1 LFSTPLP
8 THEDKPG
15 TVTNVCQD
23 RTSLWFCP
31 ATSQSALD
39 ILRDNLDQVSTNLTP
54 LCVPHLFPGKLC
66 AAKFT
71 ADCGMYR
78 ARVIELRGEDRSSIL
93 SRMGEMKRF
102 CCLRDTL
109 SMSDV
114 EEIEV
119 SIMWRML
126 PQFGDHSCNHVLGPG
141 QVGGP
146 AGVDGGAA
154 NPLD

>member
-1 LFSTPLP
+1 
-8 THEDKPG
+8 
-15 TVTNVCQD
+15 
-23 RTSLWFCP
+23 
-31 ATSQSALD
+31 
-39 ILRDNLDQVSTNLTP
+39 
-54 LCVPHLFPGKLC
+54 
-66 AAKFT
+66 
-71 ADCGMYR
+71 
-78 ARVIELRGEDRSSIL
+78 
-93 SRMGEMKRF
+93 
-102 CCLRDTL
+102 
-109 SMSDV
+109 MSDV

>member
-1 LFSTPLP
+1 MLGHVQGKLHGGRDPPLP
-8 THEDKPG
+8 TNKDIPG
-15 TVTNVCQD
+15 TVHNVCQD
-23 RTSLWFCP
+23 TPYLWFCP

-54 LCVPHLFPGKLC
+54 LCVPQLFPGKLC

-102 CCLRDTL
+102 CCCTEIFDSSIKDKSVASSASKCPGLLACTRDEPIGL
-109 SMSDV
+109 M
-114 EEIEV
+114 IK
-119 SIMWRML
+119 
-126 PQFGDHSCNHVLGPG
+126 
-141 QVGGP
+141 
-146 AGVDGGAA
+146 
-154 NPLD
+154 

>member
-1 LFSTPLP
+1 
-8 THEDKPG
+8 
-15 TVTNVCQD
+15 
-23 RTSLWFCP
+23 
-31 ATSQSALD
+31 
-39 ILRDNLDQVSTNLTP
+39 
-54 LCVPHLFPGKLC
+54 
-66 AAKFT
+66 
-71 ADCGMYR
+71 
-78 ARVIELRGEDRSSIL
+78 
-93 SRMGEMKRF
+93 MKRF

-154 NPLD
+154 NPLDKCRGGRHEDRELVRSRRLCTILTKSLPKYPLPPIPPTLASKPDQQYLLWTEC

>member
-1 LFSTPLP
+1 
-8 THEDKPG
+8 
-15 TVTNVCQD
+15 
-23 RTSLWFCP
+23 
-31 ATSQSALD
+31 
-39 ILRDNLDQVSTNLTP
+39 
-54 LCVPHLFPGKLC
+54 
-66 AAKFT
+66 
-71 ADCGMYR
+71 MYR

-126 PQFGDHSCNHVLGPG
+126 PQFGDHSCATMYSALDRL
-141 QVGGP
+141 
-146 AGVDGGAA
+146 VDQLA
-154 NPLD
+154 

>member
-1 LFSTPLP
+1 
-8 THEDKPG
+8 
-15 TVTNVCQD
+15 
-23 RTSLWFCP
+23 
-31 ATSQSALD
+31 
-39 ILRDNLDQVSTNLTP
+39 
-54 LCVPHLFPGKLC
+54 
-66 AAKFT
+66 
-71 ADCGMYR
+71 MYR

>member
-1 LFSTPLP
+1 MFSTPLP

-102 CCLRDTL
+102 CCLRDIL
-109 SMSDV
+109 SDV

-119 SIMWRML
+119 SIML
-126 PQFGDHSCNHVLGPG
+126 PQFEDHSCNYVLSPG